1 MVTIEKLEGN
11 VRGEESMPDYTVELT
26 SKTVYGPFSYV
37 SASRLRAELVE
48 GKLNLS
54 EMVFDE
60 DCPVSI
66 KIKELKPEK

>member
-1 MVTIEKLEGN
+1 
-11 VRGEESMPDYTVELT
+11 MPDYTVELT

>member
-1 MVTIEKLEGN
+1 
-11 VRGEESMPDYTVELT
+11 MPDFDVEVT
-26 SKTVYGPFSYV
+26 SKTIYGPFAYA
-37 SASRLRAELVE
+37 SASALRAALVE

>member
-1 MVTIEKLEGN
+1 MAPPAMSGGKGEK
-11 VRGEESMPDYTVELT
+11 MPDYTVEVT
-26 SKTVYGPFSYV
+26 SKSSYGPFSYQNP
-37 SASRLRAELVE
+37 ANLRRDLVE

-54 EMVFDE
+54 KMVFNQ

>member
-1 MVTIEKLEGN
+1 
-11 VRGEESMPDYTVELT
+11 MPDYTVELT
-26 SKTVYGPFSYV
+26 SKTVYGPFSYG
-37 SASRLRAELVE
+37 SPARLRSDLVE